1 MHPARLFMVGGLPG
15 AGKTARSGQIAKRF
29 GAVPISSDEWMERL
43 GIDIWDQAARGR
55 IESAQADLT
64 IDLLRAG
71 AGVVVEW
78 GLWTRAE
85 RDQLRSRAVAA
96 GAFVH
101 LEFLDAPVDTL
112 WDRVR
117 ARGREQR
124 IGSRAIT
131 RADLEAWSRVVERPA
146 SDELASY
153 DRAPPLRTGGRLPDL
168 AFPY

>member
-15 AGKTARSGQIAKRF
+15 AGKTTRARQIAERF
-29 GAVPISSDEWMERL
+29 AAVPMSSDAWMERL
-43 GIDIWDQAARGR
+43 GIDIWDQQARGR
-55 IESAQADLT
+55 IESTQADLT
-64 IDLLRAG
+64 IDLLSG
-71 AGVVVEW
+71 GTTVVVEW

-85 RDQLRSRAVAA
+85 RDRLRARAVAA

-101 LEFLDAPVDTL
+101 LEFLDAPLDEL

-117 ARGREQR
+117 DRGREQQ

-131 RADLEAWSRVVERPA
+131 RADLDEWSRVVERPA

-153 DRAPPLRTGGRLPDL
+153 DRAPTVRTGTRLPDL

>member
-15 AGKTARSGQIAKRF
+15 AGKTTRSRQIAERF
-29 GAVPISSDEWMERL
+29 GAVPMSPDEWMERL
-43 GIDIWDQAARGR
+43 GIDVSDQETRGI
-55 IESAQADLT
+55 IESIQADLT
-64 IDLLRAG
+64 IDLLRSG
-71 AGVVVEW
+71 ASVVVEW

-85 RDQLRSRAVAA
+85 RDQLRSRAKAA

-101 LEFLDAPVDTL
+101 LDFLDAPVDTL

-117 ARGREQR
+117 GREQQ

-146 SDELASY
+146 ADELASY